1 MALPPTKESRLVH
14 KQSGI
19 TDARND
25 FPVLDQKVHGNPL
38 VYLDS
43 AASAQK
49 PRVVVEV
56 VSNFYLEDY
65 SNIHRGLHE
74 LSERATKAYE
84 QARGK
89 AAKFLGATDPS
100 EIIFVRGAT
109 EGINLVAHGLGKT
122 RINQGDEIIISEM
135 EHHSNIV
142 PWQIVCEERGAV
154 LRVIPVTDEGDLDM
168 AAFED
173 LLGPKTRLVA
183 ITHVSNVLGTVNPV
197 AEIIRKAH
205 GTGALVLL
213 DGAQAVPHRKV
224 DVKALGCDFYVFSGH
239 KVYGPSGIG
248 VLYGKR
254 DLMDTLPPYQS
265 GGDMIMQVELE
276 KSTYRKSPHRF
287 EAGTP
292 NIAGVIG
299 LGAAL
304 DYLNLIGLKAIE
316 THELDLL
323 KYGQN
328 LLGTIKGL
336 KTYGESA
343 DKVGVFSFSL
353 QDVHPHDIGTILDQE
368 GVAIRAGHHCTQPLM
383 KRFGVPA
390 MARASLGLYNRKED
404 LDKLALSLEKVL
416 KVFS

>member
-1 MALPPTKESRLVH
+1 MSPVSTTT
-14 KQSGI
+14 QSTNSVSVNI
-19 TDARND
+19 SEARKD
-25 FPVLDQKVHGNPL
+25 FPILDQSVHGNPL

-49 PRVVVEV
+49 PREVVEA

-89 AAKFLGATDPS
+89 AAEFLGATDS
-100 EIIFVRGAT
+100 REIIFVRGAT

-142 PWQIVCEERGAV
+142 PWQIICEERGAV
-154 LRVIPVTDEGDLDM
+154 LKVIPVTDEGDLDM
-168 AAFED
+168 VAFED

-205 GTGALVLL
+205 GAGALVLL

-248 VLYGKR
+248 VLYGKQE
-254 DLMDTLPPYQS
+254 LMDTLPPYQS
-265 GGDMIMQVELE
+265 GGDMIVQVELE

-304 DYLNLIGLKAIE
+304 DYLNRIGLKAIE

-323 KYGQN
+323 KYGQK
-328 LLGTIKGL
+328 LLGAIKGL
-336 KTYGESA
+336 KTYGESV
-343 DKVGVFSFSL
+343 DKVGVFSFAL
-353 QDVHPHDIGTILDQE
+353 QGVHPHDIGTILDQE

-390 MARASLGLYNRKED
+390 MARASLGLYNRTED

-416 KVFS
+416 KIFS